1 MDLGPAS
8 EGWHPRFSAVR
19 RHYRYTVLNQALRSP
34 LERRYAYQVEQ
45 PLCLDSLQ
53 AAAATLVGEHDFAS
67 FGRPMQD
74 GETTVRCILSADWR
88 QDSATPGRRFIFDVV
103 GNAFLRSMVRAL
115 VAAQLQVGAGAWSVE
130 RLIAVLNARERALAA
145 PPAPPW
151 GLCLMQVEYVKRSK
165 VNVRTY
171 TATAKDAEESR
182 EWFVVDAAGKN
193 LGRLATQIANVLKG
207 KHKPIYTPGMDC
219 GDFVIVINAE
229 KVKVTGRKL
238 DQKIYYRYSGYP
250 SGLAEVSLREQ
261 LRDHPERVMQ
271 AAVQG
276 MLNRNRLR
284 RQLIKKLKVYAGGE
298 HPHAAQQ
305 PKPFPL
311 A

>member
-1 MDLGPAS
+1 M
-8 EGWHPRFSAVR
+8 
-19 RHYRYTVLNQALRSP
+19 
-34 LERRYAYQVEQ
+34 
-45 PLCLDSLQ
+45 
-53 AAAATLVGEHDFAS
+53 
-67 FGRPMQD
+67 
-74 GETTVRCILSADWR
+74 
-88 QDSATPGRRFIFDVV
+88 
-103 GNAFLRSMVRAL
+103 
-115 VAAQLQVGAGAWSVE
+115 
-130 RLIAVLNARERALAA
+130 
-145 PPAPPW
+145 
-151 GLCLMQVEYVKRSK
+151 
-165 VNVRTY
+165 RTY

-229 KVKVTGRKL
+229 KIRVTGHKL
-238 DQKIYYRYSGYP
+238 DQKIYYRFSGYP
-250 SGLAEVSLREQ
+250 GGLAEISLRAQ
-261 LRDHPERVMQ
+261 LKDHPERVIQ